1 MERFDAIGTRGQQ
14 QLFGGLVMSVL
25 GIGLICMSG
34 LGLWGPLA
42 NTGAALVLTGTLLW
56 LRGAVTYQNELMDAA
71 TKQLAEL

>member
-14 QLFGGLVMSVL
+14 QLFAGLVISVL
-25 GIGLICMSG
+25 GTGMICMSG

-56 LRGAVTYQNELMDAA
+56 LRGAVRHQNELMDAA
-71 TKQLAEL
+71 PKQLA